1 MKLLQSE
8 SRTAEHATSRE
19 SSVIVI
25 HCHTRGL
32 CTVKY
37 FNGVMLCSIF
47 MNDFNEKIG
56 VCLAGTEIT
65 LKDTIRNPNYL
76 DKLGKS
82 LTKYM
87 RKLSAQMLL
96 NSKKLFHDLV
106 GINARWSK
114 MLD

>member
-1 MKLLQSE
+1 MELLQSE

-32 CTVKY
+32 CRAKY
-37 FNGVMLCSIF
+37 FNGVMLCSFF
-47 MNDFNEKIG
+47 MNDFNKKIR
-56 VCLAGTEIT
+56 VYLAGTEIT

-76 DKLGKS
+76 NKLGKS

-87 RKLSAQMLL
+87 RKLSVQMLL
-96 NSKKLFHDLV
+96 KLKEIV
-106 GINARWSK
+106 P
-114 MLD
+114 